1 MLNISTIVAGIV
13 FVTLAAANVV
23 VMLEAF
29 QPSRSA
35 TARTRL
41 IAVHRAGG
49 YLFISLLCIMAYSMS
64 QRLVGLGIT
73 GHLPAPGS
81 THCACTRP
89 RALASIEN
97 IDRTPLQA

>member
-1 MLNISTIVAGIV
+1 MVAGIV

-41 IAVHRAGG
+41 IAVHRVGG
-49 YLFISLLCIMAYSMS
+49 YLFVSVLCIMTYSMS
-64 QRLVGLGIT
+64 QRLVGVGDNRSSAC
-73 GHLPAPGS
+73 APGS

-89 RALASIEN
+89 RALAFIEN
-97 IDRTPLQA
+97 SDRTPLQA